1 MTRTLS
7 IAALILVVATSFAFA
22 ESRENEVRRTS
33 TSSTPA
39 ATLNVSC
46 IQNAVEKRD
55 SAIIVAHGTFNT
67 SIVNALTARKDA
79 LKAAWAKPT
88 RQERT
93 SGRKAAYDAF
103 KTSQKSAHEALRSV
117 RKSSWSTFDTDM
129 KACGVSKEAHGERAS
144 EVKEPTSSL

>member
-7 IAALILVVATSFAFA
+7 IAALILVATTSLAFA
-22 ESRENEVRRTS
+22 ESRENEGRRDLA
-33 TSSTPA
+33 SSTQ
-39 ATLNVSC
+39 ATALNVSC

-93 SGRKAAYDAF
+93 SGRKVAYDAF
-103 KTSQKSAHEALRSV
+103 KASQKSAHGALRSV
-117 RKSSWSTFDTDM
+117 RVASWNTFNTDM
-129 KACGVSKEAHGERAS
+129 KACGVSKESYGERAS

>member
-7 IAALILVVATSFAFA
+7 IAALILVATTSFTFA
-22 ESRENEVRRTS
+22 ESRGLGLGRES
-33 TSSTPA
+33 ASSTQP
-39 ATLNVSC
+39 TLNVTC

-55 SAIIVAHGTFNT
+55 SAIIAAHNTFNT
-67 SIVNALTARKDA
+67 SITNALTVRKDA

-93 SGRKAAYDAF
+93 SARKAAYDTF
-103 KTSQKSAHEALRSV
+103 KVSQKSAHEALRTV

-129 KACGVSKEAHGERAS
+129 KVCGISKEAHGERAS

>member
-7 IAALILVVATSFAFA
+7 VAAFTLIAATSFSFA
-22 ESRENEVRRTS
+22 ETRDIERNINSNTQTTV
-33 TSSTPA
+33 
-39 ATLNVSC
+39 LNVAC

-55 SAIIVAHGTFNT
+55 SAIIVAHSAFNT
-67 SIVNALTARKDA
+67 SVTNALTVRKDA
-79 LKAAWAKPT
+79 LKLAWAKGT
-88 RQERT
+88 RQERS

-129 KACGVSKEAHGERAS
+129 KACGVNKEAHGERAS